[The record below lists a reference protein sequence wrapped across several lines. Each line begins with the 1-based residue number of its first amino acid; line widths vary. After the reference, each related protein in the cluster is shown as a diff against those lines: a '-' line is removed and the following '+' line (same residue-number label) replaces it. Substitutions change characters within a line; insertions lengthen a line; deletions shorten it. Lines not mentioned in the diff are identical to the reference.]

1 MKRIQASLMSLAV
14 LGLLGTFA
22 ADTASAGVRVR
33 ATLETPTVR
42 VRLGNTRVV
51 YTPTCEIEPATVH
64 IHKRGRLTARDHRIA
79 NRLSWYAGVPKR
91 RVMKLRRK
99 GYTWFG
105 VGRFLHVPRPV
116 VRAAMHQRSWKRF
129 LRHEGYVVG
138 HWGHRDHPGRRDR
151 NIIHT
156 REYNFQD
163 SDDDNARGRRFKTY
177 QMDD

>member
-22 ADTASAGVRVR
+22 ADTASAGVRVG
-33 ATLETPTVR
+33 ATLQTPTVR
-42 VRLGNTRVV
+42 VRLGQTRVV
-51 YTPTCEIEPATVH
+51 YTPTCEIEPATIH
-64 IHKRGRLTARDHRIA
+64 IHKRGRLSARDHNIA
-79 NRLSWYAGVPKR
+79 KRLAWYTGVPKR
-91 RVMKLRRK
+91 RVIKMRRR

-105 VGRFLHVPRPV
+105 VGRFLHLRRGV
-116 VRAAMHQRSWKRF
+116 VRAAMHQRSWNRF
-129 LRHEGYVVG
+129 LRHEARIAG
-138 HWGHRDHPGRRDR
+138 HPGPRDR

-163 SDDDNARGRRFKTY
+163 TDDDNARGRRFKTY